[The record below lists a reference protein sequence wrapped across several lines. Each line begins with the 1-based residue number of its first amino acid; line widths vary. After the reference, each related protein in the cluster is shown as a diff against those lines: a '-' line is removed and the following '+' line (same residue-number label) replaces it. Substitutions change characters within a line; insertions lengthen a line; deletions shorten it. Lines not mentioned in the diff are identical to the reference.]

1 MRDRDSRLRE
11 KSMLLTDSGI
21 STAWPST
28 PRIMSSESLSLEI
41 HQNEAGFVKRN
52 DLERS
57 ASCILIR
64 CKWNRYRVAAIVE
77 SLIEGHWRI
86 SIMVSCFQKEKK
98 HSKRVFFLFFFDRFQ
113 SAEKWSKVY
122 REISWDVKINFFFC
136 NEYILRELSNM
147 KVILIF
153 FFVCIIQ

>member
-1 MRDRDSRLRE
+1 MNWFVRDRGTRGCE

-52 DLERS
+52 ESERS

-64 CKWNRYRVAAIVE
+64 CK
-77 SLIEGHWRI
+77 
-86 SIMVSCFQKEKK
+86 
-98 HSKRVFFLFFFDRFQ
+98 
-113 SAEKWSKVY
+113 
-122 REISWDVKINFFFC
+122 
-136 NEYILRELSNM
+136 
-147 KVILIF
+147 
-153 FFVCIIQ
+153 

>member
-64 CKWNRYRVAAIVE
+64 CK
-77 SLIEGHWRI
+77 
-86 SIMVSCFQKEKK
+86 
-98 HSKRVFFLFFFDRFQ
+98 
-113 SAEKWSKVY
+113 
-122 REISWDVKINFFFC
+122 
-136 NEYILRELSNM
+136 
-147 KVILIF
+147 
-153 FFVCIIQ
+153 